1 MAIASALAPKQRR
14 VGRFVC
20 GILVVASLASVY
32 LSGEYV
38 SGAFMTRADDVL
50 ASTYSSPVRYC
61 GVTTTIFEPSEAML
75 RVLKSDVGKLIV
87 VGDLKTNHSAW
98 YDFQRA
104 YADKVTYLSPDEQK
118 PLGFKILKY
127 IPWNHFSRKSIG
139 YAYAVQSQ
147 CEHVFD
153 FDDDNL
159 LVTSTLD
166 SLWNLEASALA
177 TAHHV
182 YNPYPYFK
190 PTTENQTEVSR
201 IWPRG
206 FPLQF
211 ISDEET
217 YSASGISSVAD
228 EKGAWRARVAIV
240 QSLANHNPD
249 VDAVYR
255 MSQIL
260 PVNFQRKN
268 EVLLI
273 SKKTYV
279 PWNAQATLV
288 SSQAFFGLLL
298 PATVPGRVSD
308 IWRSYITA
316 RLLWDTDYHTIAF
329 SSAVVEQFRNPHSYI
344 KDFEDE
350 NDLYNKVD
358 ALLSTLSKW
367 TSKGCASLSEAYL
380 SLVTRLVHEKFL
392 HRDDLK
398 LAKAWVE
405 DLRRLKY
412 EWPKVSVRTEAF
424 EPRVRHIT
432 DDRYVS
438 SLQDGDVQTFNDGD
452 ELMKV
457 NFVLSTRAQDG
468 DLYTER
474 LRQHLAMFA
483 NPSVYSMTLVLDDD
497 VAANHAWATNLAQ
510 TPANFVE
517 KFAYAALPSN
527 HATLFDGIGR
537 GFAKSSGYDR
547 NQWNNFHSDEYAD
560 SSAKI
565 LAVVDSDTC
574 IHTLITPDD
583 FLTPDGRIII
593 HAAPGGSHWPA
604 GDTLAL
610 GFAPKYDLMWTDI
623 FPIFFWRDTLALAR
637 HDIASRLGDG
647 SFEKAFQKFNR
658 VLYSQFNILGNWAL
672 QNEPTR
678 YKVVEH
684 DVNEHGRSFK
694 ELTIGA
700 HKRHGWCGHK
710 SVFQSSC
717 NVAFDV
723 RRGNLTDESP
733 FHFEA
738 HDERVRAYVKTV
750 SSHARARM
758 KRSCEQFLDHF
769 KDIACEG
776 GVECHAV
783 S

>member
-1 MAIASALAPKQRR
+1 MAIASALAPKRRR

-20 GILVVASLASVY
+20 GILVVASLASVN

-139 YAYAVQSQ
+139 YVYAVQSQ

-153 FDDDNL
+153 FVDDNL

-182 YNPYPYFK
+182 
-190 PTTENQTEVSR
+190 S
-201 IWPRG
+201 
-206 FPLQF
+206 
-211 ISDEET
+211 
-217 YSASGISSVAD
+217 
-228 EKGAWRARVAIV
+228 
-240 QSLANHNPD
+240 
-249 VDAVYR
+249 
-255 MSQIL
+255 
-260 PVNFQRKN
+260 

-344 KDFEDE
+344 KDVEDE

-412 EWPKVSVRTEAF
+412 EWPKLSVRTEAF

-468 DLYTER
+468 DVYTER

-517 KFAYAALPSN
+517 KIAYAALPSN

-593 HAAPGGSHWPA
+593 HAATGGSHWPA

-672 QNEPTR
+672 QNEPKR

-723 RRGNLTDESP
+723 QRENLTDESP

-758 KRSCEQFLDHF
+758 KRSCEQFLDYF
-769 KDIACEG
+769 KDIVCEG
-776 GVECHAV
+776 GVECHTI